1 MRKHFIR
8 SLAVIAAIAL
18 LVLIGVYAITRTDW
32 GHEQVRRRLEAALQ
46 NNTHGILKIGRIS
59 GNLLKGFTVHDLV
72 ITDSTGAPFID
83 IDSLTTNYGINTLR
97 RKHIEF
103 DHLTLFHPIVVLD
116 RQPGGKWNYDRIF
129 PRDTMT
135 RTGPRPTGWG
145 TWVRFT
151 EFIIRDG
158 DLTVKSPWEVDNT
171 LKGAAAAAALKRALS
186 EQGRLRIVK
195 VPGGYQKISSF
206 HKILAYMPLLRLE
219 DPAYKTRFADV
230 EVVSMMAEP
239 FKPPLI
245 EVKTLHGK
253 FEFTSDSVWWASAR
267 AALPNSRIAG
277 AGLYDI
283 DPNNLHLRLRASP
296 VASADLRWVE
306 PGLPEDGSGSLDF
319 ALDWI
324 GKESRYQARRADIRL
339 AGARLRGDLGL
350 IMNDTFALHDTNMQV
365 ANLDTRLVQRIFPTF
380 KPPRHGIVNGHAK
393 LAGGQHALDVDGDIT
408 FDERR
413 SGRSRVVA
421 LGRSDSDRRL
431 QCYQSPA
438 HTASAAG
445 RSRQGVCADS
455 SDWWNT
461 YRHGNAQRLDDVADG
476 RPR

>member
-18 LVLIGVYAITRTDW
+18 LVLIGVYAITKTEW

-46 NNTHGILKIGRIS
+46 NDTHGILKIGRIS
-59 GNLLKGFTVHDLV
+59 GNLLEGFTVHDLM
-72 ITDSTGAPFID
+72 ITDSSGAPFID
-83 IDSLTTNYGINTLR
+83 IDSLTTNYGINPLR

-116 RQPGGKWNYDRIF
+116 RQPGGKWNYDRIY

-135 RTGPRPTGWG
+135 RAGPRPTGWG

-151 EFIIRDG
+151 ELIIRDG

-171 LKGAAAAAALKRALS
+171 LKGAAAAAALKKALS

-230 EVVSMMAEP
+230 EVLGMIAEP
-239 FKPPLI
+239 FKPPLVEI
-245 EVKTLHGK
+245 KTLHGK

-283 DPNNLHLRLRASP
+283 DSEQSSSPPPRFACRHRRSPLGRARS
-296 VASADLRWVE
+296 SGRW
-306 PGLPEDGSGSLDF
+306 
-319 ALDWI
+319 
-324 GKESRYQARRADIRL
+324 IRL
-339 AGARLRGDLGL
+339 ARFCARLDR
-350 IMNDTFALHDTNMQV
+350 
-365 ANLDTRLVQRIFPTF
+365 QRKQIPGAA
-380 KPPRHGIVNGHAK
+380 R
-393 LAGGQHALDVDGDIT
+393 Q
-408 FDERR
+408 
-413 SGRSRVVA
+413 
-421 LGRSDSDRRL
+421 
-431 QCYQSPA
+431 
-438 HTASAAG
+438 HTACG
-445 RSRQGVCADS
+445 RAS
-455 SDWWNT
+455 SW
-461 YRHGNAQRLDDVADG
+461 
-476 RPR
+476 RPRPDHERHVRVA